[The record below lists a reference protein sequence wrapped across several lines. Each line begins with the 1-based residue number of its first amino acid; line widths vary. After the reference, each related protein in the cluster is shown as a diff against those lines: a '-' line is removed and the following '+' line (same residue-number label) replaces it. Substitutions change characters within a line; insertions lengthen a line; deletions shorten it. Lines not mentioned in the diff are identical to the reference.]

1 MPTRIIERG
10 TAGPAYSAA
19 TCPVITK
26 MPAPMTAPMPSVM
39 RLSGPSARVRAC
51 SPRASAWARSA
62 AIGLVANRGIRKMW
76 GPPRTLPTGP
86 GRPGLR
92 AGRAGLGRGRG
103 EQVTAVATAERHAR
117 AAFEN
122 DDPVAVEPGLHLAH
136 PVEVDERG
144 PADAPEPL
152 RIHSRLERGERGPHG
167 MHAVAGVQ
175 PHIVA
180 RRFDPVHVRRPHEE
194 AAPVVH
200 DEQALGVAPR
210 CRLLRAGDDR
220 LVEGP
225 QPGFELRRVEAALLE
240 ITVVVRC
247 MDHRQNRPVDQD

>member
-62 AIGLVANRGIRKMW
+62 AIGLVADRGIRKMW
-76 GPPRTLPTGP
+76 GPPRTLPSGP

-136 PVEVDERG
+136 PVDVDERG

-152 RIHSRLERGERGPHG
+152 RVEPLLERAQRGPEHVG
-167 MHAVAGVQ
+167 AVAHVEAN
-175 PHIVA
+175 IVL
-180 RRFDPVHVRRPHEE
+180 RRLHPVDVVRPHED
-194 AAPVVH
+194 AAAVV
-200 DEQALGVAPR
+200 
-210 CRLLRAGDDR
+210 
-220 LVEGP
+220 
-225 QPGFELRRVEAALLE
+225 
-240 ITVVVRC
+240 
-247 MDHRQNRPVDQD
+247 